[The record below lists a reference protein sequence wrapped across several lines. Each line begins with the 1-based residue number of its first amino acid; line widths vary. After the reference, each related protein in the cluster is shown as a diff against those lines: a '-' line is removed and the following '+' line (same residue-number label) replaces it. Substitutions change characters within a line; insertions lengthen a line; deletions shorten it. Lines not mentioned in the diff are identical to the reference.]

1 MIPNGPSS
9 AEQFDCVIVGG
20 GPAGLTA
27 ATYLSRFHRRVA
39 LVDDGDSRALWIPRS
54 HNQPSYPDGIT
65 GQELLAQMKAQAQ
78 RYNTTFL
85 QGRVATVESDA
96 QSFLLEGDGL
106 SLRARTVLLAT
117 GVQNRRPDV
126 DPMTHRS
133 ALEKGQLRYCP
144 VCDGYEVSGQ
154 AIAVIALDKRGV
166 TEALFL
172 RTYSSNVTVLKLG
185 AADLGGESR
194 EALRAGGVRLEEGV
208 LEQVDFSGEKVAVH
222 VQGGATLQFDTI
234 YPALG
239 SDIRNELAKSL
250 DLELGDDDCIVV
262 DTKQRTTRKGVYA
275 AGDVVYALDQI
286 SVAVGHAAIAATT
299 LHNDLRKQ
307 DGLKPASE
315 CIIQGLC

>member
-1 MIPNGPSS
+1 MTLNGPPGT
-9 AEQFDCVIVGG
+9 EQFDCVIVGG

-27 ATYLSRFHRRVA
+27 ATYLARFHRRVA

-54 HNQPSYPDGIT
+54 HNQPSYPDGIG

-78 RYNTTFL
+78 RYETTFL
-85 QGRVATVESDA
+85 QGRVASIKSDA
-96 QSFLLEGDGL
+96 QSFLLKGDRFL
-106 SLRARTVLLAT
+106 LRARTVLLAT

-126 DPMTHRS
+126 DPSTHRS

-154 AIAVIALDKRGV
+154 AIAVLAFDKRGV

-172 RTYSSNVTVLKLG
+172 RTYSSDVTLLKLG
-185 AADLGGESR
+185 ADDLGSESR
-194 EALRAGGVRLEEGV
+194 AALRAGDVRLEEDTF
-208 LEQVDFSGEKVAVH
+208 ERVDFSGEKVVVH
-222 VQGGATLQFDTI
+222 LHGGTTLYFDTI

-239 SDIRNELAKSL
+239 SDIQNELAKCL
-250 DLELGDDDCIVV
+250 DLELGDDDCIAV
-262 DTKQRTTRKGVYA
+262 DTKQRTSRKGVYA

-307 DGLKPASE
+307 DGQA
-315 CIIQGLC
+315 